1 MGLDRTV
8 DARWAEQQLLSHDAR
23 RRTLGYEQQVAP
35 PSTIWDRD
43 TDAPPPSLV
52 HQDDAESL
60 NQGYGAVGSP
70 DQRAESGTYSAS
82 PNRWAS
88 RFRDGSPP
96 PPAPPPPI
104 TDRDVFSVMQQL
116 GINPQNNPRAK
127 DELDRAIE
135 QGRLGLDPATRMNY
149 DLYGYV
155 RAQQRVSEKRRRK
168 RGQLDPTLAA
178 GASFQSLPH
187 LNDRSGGGP
196 MQPQPSAISS
206 GAPEHAPPF
215 GVPGVPPSASNRNQ
229 PVRGQYPAPPVS
241 ADFRTDQDSPLTRS
255 QKRRLRRKRQ
265 RQGPGLIPDTDPR
278 PTNPAFYE
286 HALRSVDT
294 DLWADPVLPTEYR
307 NGTTPLPSDP
317 YNPDAYPASGISC
330 CGATVSV
337 QFAVAEPP
345 TNLVCPLNPFPH
357 REQPH
362 LIEVPRDLTGGVEVF
377 IGWFD
382 QDAPS

>member
-8 DARWAEQQLLSHDAR
+8 DARWAEAQLLSHDAR

-104 TDRDVFSVMQQL
+104 TDRDVFSVMTQL

-135 QGRLGLDPATRMNY
+135 QGRLGIDPHTRQTY

-155 RAQQRVSEKRRRK
+155 RAQQRVSEKRKRK
-168 RGQLDPTLAA
+168 RGQLDPMLAA
-178 GASFQSLPH
+178 NH
-187 LNDRSGGGP
+187 TLNDRSGGGP
-196 MQPQPSAISS
+196 MQPQRSAISS
-206 GAPEHAPPF
+206 GASEQPTPF
-215 GVPGVPPSASNRNQ
+215 GVPGVPPSAQTRNQ

-265 RQGPGLIPDTDPR
+265 RQGPGLIPPDLGV
-278 PTNPAFYE
+278 FE
-286 HALRSVDT
+286 HPPFDVQNF
-294 DLWADPVLPTEYR
+294 VIPTEYR
-307 NGTTPLPSDP
+307 NGTTPLPPDP
-317 YNPDAYPASGISC
+317 YNPEAYPSSGLSC
-330 CGATVSV
+330 CGAMVSV

-382 QDAPS
+382 QEPPS